1 MKFLVA
7 VDGSPASRRAVDLAI
22 KFTKQNEDA
31 SITLLNVQNQAAL
44 EFAEG
49 AGLGLMTTAWL
60 EDEEDRLAEEA
71 LRGAVAACHAAGV
84 QYAVRVKK
92 GAPAE
97 TIDRMA
103 REENFD
109 HIIMG
114 TRGLGSIRGLLVG
127 SVANQVLHLV
137 HVPVTLV
144 K

>member
-1 MKFLVA
+1 MKILVA
-7 VDGSPASRRAVDLAI
+7 VDGSPASLRAVDLAI
-22 KFTKQNEDA
+22 RFAKQGEGA

-44 EFAEG
+44 EFADS

-60 EDEEDRLAEEA
+60 EDEEDRAADEA
-71 LRGAVAACHAAGV
+71 LRGAAAACHAAGV
-84 QYAVRVKK
+84 EYAVRVKK
-92 GAPAE
+92 GAPAQ
-97 TIDRMA
+97 TIERMT

-109 HIIMG
+109 HIVMG